1 MLTSPPLAQEEEEAA
16 ITLQRARN
24 MLRRRVESVA
34 LRFGR
39 ATTDGVNLYGPIT
52 TVDLRQA
59 LADSELAL
67 KVKPAQL
74 RMPGVEGEEGEE
86 VTLTSAGSFIV
97 QVEVQ
102 PDLWCDI
109 TVNVVST

>member
-1 MLTSPPLAQEEEEAA
+1 M
-16 ITLQRARN
+16 
-24 MLRRRVESVA
+24 
-34 LRFGR
+34 
-39 ATTDGVNLYGPIT
+39 NLYGPIT
-52 TVDLRQA
+52 SVDLRQA

-74 RMPGVEGEEGEE
+74 RMPIDEGEEEGGETGE

-102 PDLWCDI
+102 PSLWCNI